1 VSARSTS
8 PLDAELARVRAEGEE
23 LLRERGTWAL
33 HGDAYRSGG
42 KFLRARLVLLAHF
55 HAGETGGRTD
65 LARAR
70 RAALAIE
77 LAHLG
82 TLYHDDVV
90 DRSPMRRGIPAVHVR
105 LGIRAA
111 ALGGAHLLCLA
122 NALAAELPE
131 PLGRRWGQAALHV
144 ANGQLRE
151 TESSGD
157 LELDPETYVRTV
169 ARKTAALFELA
180 ASFGALLAEAPQD
193 QRQGLLVFARHLGI
207 AFQLFDDLYDFTTQP
222 EHHRPPGND
231 LRERVYTLPVLYGVR
246 DPQASSSLR
255 DLLRND
261 GHPLDENRAHR
272 AQEILLSC
280 GAFDRAYRRTLQ
292 EREAAA
298 HALDGLDPSSAVDGL
313 SSLLESVESRVP
325 TSAARA
331 SS

>member
-1 VSARSTS
+1 VNAGEKDR
-8 PLDAELARVRAEGEE
+8 LDAELARVRAEGEE
-23 LLRERGTWAL
+23 LLRERRSWAL

-105 LGIRAA
+105 LGVRAA

-151 TESSGD
+151 TEFSGD
-157 LELDPETYVRTV
+157 LDLDPEVYVRT
-169 ARKTAALFELA
+169 AAHKTATLFELA
-180 ASFGALLAEAPQD
+180 ASFGSLLGEAPQRE
-193 QRQGLLVFARHLGI
+193 QRNLLRFARHLGI
-207 AFQLFDDLYDFTTQP
+207 AFQLFDDLYDFTTQSD
-222 EHHRPPGND
+222 HHRPPGND

-246 DPQASSSLR
+246 DPYAASSLR
-255 DLLRND
+255 SLLRDD
-261 GHPLDENRAHR
+261 GQPLDEARVRR
-272 AQEILLSC
+272 AQEILVSC
-280 GAFDRAYRRTLQ
+280 GAFDRAFRRAAD

-298 HALDGLDPSSAVDGL
+298 LALDDLHPSPAGEGLA
-313 SSLLESVESRVP
+313 SLLEAVERRTP
-325 TSAARA
+325 ASAARQV
-331 SS
+331 S

>member
-1 VSARSTS
+1 MSAGARGR
-8 PLDAELARVRAEGEE
+8 LDAELARVRAEGEE

-105 LGIRAA
+105 QGVRAA

-131 PLGRRWGQAALHV
+131 PLGRCCGQAALH
-144 ANGQLRE
+144 ASDGAMRE
-151 TESSGD
+151 TEHAGD
-157 LELDPETYVRTV
+157 LAVDPEDYIRL
-169 ARKTAALFELA
+169 AKRKTAGLFELA
-180 ASFGALLAEAPQD
+180 AKFGALLGRAPESEH
-193 QRQGLLVFARHLGI
+193 RGLVRFASHLGI
-207 AFQLFDDLYDFTTQP
+207 AFQLFDDLDDFTTEP
-222 EHHRPPGND
+222 GRHRPPGND

-246 DPQASSSLR
+246 DPQAGDALR
-255 DLLRND
+255 DLLRED
-261 GHPLDENRAHR
+261 GFPLNEHR
-272 AQEILLSC
+272 ARRARDLLREC
-280 GAFDRAYRRTLQ
+280 GAFDRAARRAQ
-292 EREAAA
+292 REREAAERALHDLAPSAA
-298 HALDGLDPSSAVDGL
+298 HHELSRLLAAVDA
-313 SSLLESVESRVP
+313 R
-325 TSAARA
+325 SATQAEMA
-331 SS
+331 VS